1 MSSSYSGLMMSN
13 HSDVATAA
21 AFNVEVQL
29 SASAAAAAAADDE
42 ATHAQFDEQPV
53 SVASTILATATA
65 TMSAVVE
72 DRGAGSHGRIEQLEH
87 DVDSVMKKMGI
98 NGISIISIISIIK

>member
-29 SASAAAAAAADDE
+29 SASAAAAAADDE

-65 TMSAVVE
+65 TMSAVVD

-98 NGISIISIISIIK
+98 NGISIISIIK